1 MTKFVKRW
9 FKDTEGATAVEF
21 SMVGIPFILMI
32 VGIIEMAMMFTA
44 QSLLQESTFSAAR
57 LIRTG
62 QLQQATGGGDPQDAF
77 RTAVCS
83 FAELLIP
90 CADIQF
96 QVQQV
101 PSFADADD
109 MPPLFDADGNMQ
121 NTGFD
126 PGEEN
131 DVVLI
136 RVVYNYPIIT
146 PLMQPVLTNTNGAS
160 RRMISTIVLQTEPY
174 KTD

>member
-1 MTKFVKRW
+1 
-9 FKDTEGATAVEF
+9 
-21 SMVGIPFILMI
+21 MVGVPFILMI
-32 VGIIEMAMMFTA
+32 VGIIEMALMFTT
-44 QSLLQESTFSAAR
+44 QSLLQESTFTASR

-62 QLQQATGGGDPQDAF
+62 QLQQNGGGNPEEIF
-77 RTAVCS
+77 RDAVCD
-83 FAELLIP
+83 FARVLIP

-96 QVQQV
+96 QVKQL

-109 MPPLFDADGNMQ
+109 MPPQFDINGNLQ
-121 NTGFD
+121 DTGFD

-146 PLMQPVLTNTNGAS
+146 PLMQPMLTNTGTTK

-174 KTD
+174 KAD

>member
-1 MTKFVKRW
+1 MKSFFREW
-9 FKDTEGATAVEF
+9 ARQNHGSTAVEF

-32 VGIIEMAMMFTA
+32 IGIIEMAMMFTA
-44 QSLLQESTFSAAR
+44 QSLLQESTFTAAR

-62 QLQQATGGGDPQDAF
+62 QLQQSGGDKQQMF
-77 RTAVCS
+77 RDAVCD

-96 QVQQV
+96 QVKNV

-109 MPPLFDADGNMQ
+109 IPPTYDANGNLQ
-121 NTGFD
+121 DTGFD

-131 DVVLI
+131 DVVLV
-136 RVVYNYPIIT
+136 RVVYNYPILT
-146 PLMQPVLTNTNGAS
+146 PMMAPILSNTGAS
-160 RRMISTIVLQTEPY
+160 KRRMISTIVLQTEPY